1 MEAGELALY
10 ITSMLASALLLWKGA
25 DWLVEA
31 ATRIARVW
39 GVSDLVIGLTVVS
52 FGTSAPEFA
61 VTVFGALQGHSNIP
75 VGNVVGSN
83 VFNLGFILG
92 SCAALVGLKT
102 TSVIVYRDGI
112 FLIFVTCLL
121 RFFLQD
127 QSLDPWE
134 GAVMFSMLIAYNIFL
149 FTRKEFDVDDDE
161 MPEGVANKM
170 DYLWLLVGI
179 AAVVL
184 GGELMLYGAKGI
196 AKGFGISDWP
206 IAVTFVAAATSL
218 PEFATSMMAIYRGQ
232 HGLSVGN
239 LIGSDL
245 FNLLG
250 VLGVAGMLGPLYPD
264 TAALNSTTLLIV
276 MVCVVVLFMR
286 TGWKVGRLEGTV
298 LVVGNLI
305 RWVFDFM
312 GSGSG
317 PAS

>member
-1 MEAGELALY
+1 MEAGDLALY

-134 GAVMFSMLIAYNIFL
+134 GAVMFAMLIAYNIFL

-286 TGWKVGRLEGTV
+286 TGWKVGRLEGSV
-298 LVVGNLI
+298 LVIGNLI